1 MKKKCTA
8 LLIALVLFTPGV
20 LFATT
25 PCKLVVYCGITMVKP
40 MVALSKEFENQTG
53 CKVQFVKGGSGKLLK
68 LLLKNKNGD
77 LYLPGSD
84 SYVKKMETEH
94 PGLVT
99 AKAPVGYN
107 QAAIFV
113 KKGNPKGV
121 PADLSALANEGFRT
135 IIGSAERGSI
145 GKETKKILTK
155 FGNYDVVTRKATVTS
170 HSQSLVNAIKADK
183 ADVSIN
189 WYAVSTWK
197 ENSKDVDALRISEA
211 FAAKKKLVL
220 TVLTDSQHPEQAKA
234 FLDLVASEKGHAVF
248 KQYGLAD

>member
-1 MKKKCTA
+1 MKKKFMA
-8 LLIALVLFTPGV
+8 VLISIAFFTPGV
-20 LFATT
+20 LMADT
-25 PCKLVVYCGITMVKP
+25 PCKLVVYCGITMLKP
-40 MVALSKEFENQTG
+40 MVELSKEFEKDTG

-121 PADLSALANEGFRT
+121 PSDLSALTNKDFRS
-135 IIGSAERGSI
+135 IIGSAEHGSI

-155 FGNYDVVTRKATVTS
+155 FGNYDQVNQKATITS
-170 HSQSLVNAIKADK
+170 HSHSLVNAVKAGK

-189 WYAVSTWK
+189 WYAVSTWQ
-197 ENSKDVDALRISEA
+197 ENSNDVEALRIDEA
-211 FAAKKKLVL
+211 FAAKKRLVL
-220 TVLTDSQHPEQAKA
+220 TVLNDSKNPDKAKA
-234 FLDLVASEKGHAVF
+234 FMDLVASAKGHTVF
-248 KQYGLAD
+248 KHYGLGD